1 MAFPALE
8 EQVTDLR
15 ETLNEFIRKTDAGF
29 VALQEAQRETKREL
43 KQLSYEMRLFKEEM
57 NEFKEEMRTFKD
69 EMSLFKEEMSA
80 FKDEIKAFKDEMKVF
95 KDEMRV
101 FKDETVEDRKRMNKQ
116 WGELANRLGTI
127 VEDIVAPN
135 IEGIVQR
142 YFGCSELDSLM
153 VRYRKRNPKNKS
165 QRREFDVIAIWDE
178 NVLLNETKATARM
191 EYIVEFAAFLASEAF
206 FDYFPEFRGK
216 NFIPVFSSL
225 YLPEE
230 MVQALSNAGIYAM
243 AMSDDAMDP
252 LNFDRVQRN

>member
-8 EQVTDLR
+8 EQVIDLR

-57 NEFKEEMRTFKD
+57 RTFKDEMNEFKEEMRTFKD

-80 FKDEIKAFKDEMKVF
+80 FKDDMKA
-95 KDEMRV
+95 

-191 EYIVEFAAFLASEAF
+191 EYIIEFAAFLASEAF
-206 FDYFPEFRGK
+206 FDYFPEFQGN

-243 AMSDDAMDP
+243 AMSDDAMDL
-252 LNFDRVQRN
+252 LNFDQVQRN